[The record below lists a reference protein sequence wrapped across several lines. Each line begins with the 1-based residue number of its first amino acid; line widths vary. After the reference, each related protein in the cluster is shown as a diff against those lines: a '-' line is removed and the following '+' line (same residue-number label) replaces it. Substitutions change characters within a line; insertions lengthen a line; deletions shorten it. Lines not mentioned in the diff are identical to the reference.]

1 MDAIWNAD
9 GARTLRDGVRGD
21 SVIANHLCGCC
32 WVAEYENGIIEVCGK
47 CVQSEGRLGCVGDIS
62 LGGLERGMRC
72 GQDVPYTHVRGRNHL
87 ALQSSRFSHD
97 CEV

>member
-1 MDAIWNAD
+1 MEAIGNAD

-21 SVIANHLCGCC
+21 RVIANHLCGCC
-32 WVAEYENGIIEVCGK
+32 WVAEYENWIMEVCGK
-47 CVQSEGRLGCVGDIS
+47 CVQFEGRLGRAGDT
-62 LGGLERGMRC
+62 GLEGLWRGMRC
-72 GQDVPYTHVRGRNHL
+72 GQEVPYTHVRGCNHL